1 MGAVSQDL
9 STAGMAAAIEANWV
23 AVFGHWSHTP
33 PIEVYDDEPDLR
45 WYITPGVPVLLFNH
59 VYFTRL
65 AQEENIDARIEGV
78 MGSFAEHEVPFM
90 WSAGPFTQ
98 PPDLGPHL
106 ESRGLSRADELPGMA
121 VDLQAINEDVPTPSA
136 LATER
141 VSNKEVLRECIEVM
155 RVGFELPELT
165 SEVFFEAFSAIGLTE
180 ESSLRS
186 YVGRLEGEAVAASS
200 LLLGA
205 GVAGIYNVATLP
217 KARRQ
222 GLGAAVTLEGLRA
235 ARELGYRI
243 AVLQASAMGFGVY
256 RRLGF
261 EQYSTYSIYVG
272 TGQE

>member
-1 MGAVSQDL
+1 MGAISQDL

-33 PIEVYDDEPDLR
+33 SIEVHDDEPDLR
-45 WYITPGVPVLLFNH
+45 WYITPGVPVPLFNH
-59 VYFTRL
+59 VYFSRL
-65 AQEENIDARIEGV
+65 AQEQNIDAKIERV

-90 WSAGPFTQ
+90 WSVGPFTQ
-98 PPDLGPHL
+98 PPDLGARL
-106 ESRGLSRADELPGMA
+106 ESRGLLRVEELPGMA
-121 VDLQAINEDVPTPSA
+121 VDLQAINEDVPFPST
-136 LATER
+136 LTTER
-141 VSNKEVLRECIEVM
+141 VSNTEVLRECIEVM

-165 SEVFFEAFSAIGLTE
+165 SEVFFEAFSAMGLTG
-180 ESSLRS
+180 ESPLRS

-222 GLGAAVTLEGLRA
+222 GLGAAVTLEGLRE
-235 ARELGYRI
+235 ARELDYRI
-243 AVLQASAMGFGVY
+243 AVLQSSAMGFGVY
-256 RRLGF
+256 HRLGF